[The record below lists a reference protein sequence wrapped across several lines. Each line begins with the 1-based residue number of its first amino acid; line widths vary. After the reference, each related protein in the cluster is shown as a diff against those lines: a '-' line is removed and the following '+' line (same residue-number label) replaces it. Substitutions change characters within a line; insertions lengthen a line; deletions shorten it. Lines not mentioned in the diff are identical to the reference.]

1 MFLCLQGESI
11 KIDEI
16 KWYLHNVVM
25 NYSANLNIY
34 NREEMK
40 QNIQNSLTDPL
51 VRSNYLNNLYGVV
64 TRYMSYFVNGM
75 LMMGD
80 RHSLAFRFLSVAQSR
95 FVCLFAVCP

>member
-11 KIDEI
+11 KSDEI
-16 KWYLHNVVM
+16 KWYLHNMVM

-64 TRYMSYFVNGM
+64 TRYMN
-75 LMMGD
+75 
-80 RHSLAFRFLSVAQSR
+80 A
-95 FVCLFAVCP
+95 